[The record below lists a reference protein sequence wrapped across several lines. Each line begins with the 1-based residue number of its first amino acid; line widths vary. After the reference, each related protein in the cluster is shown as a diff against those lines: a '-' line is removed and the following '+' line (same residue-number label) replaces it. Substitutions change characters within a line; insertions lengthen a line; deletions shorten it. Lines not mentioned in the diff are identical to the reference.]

1 MRRVNIQAAFIGE
14 PTGTAEGLDTME
26 SDEAVTLLVRGGE
39 VTLVVPAATP
49 DDHVLDRASHL
60 RGTLHLENERVL
72 TFDIHVEAEGAFWE
86 HDPAALHARREQQG
100 AADLFRA
107 GAPLVAQPA
116 AASASVRAIMSGEVV
131 TIAPTATAREL
142 AELLAFHRISGTPVV
157 EGGRLVGVVTES
169 DLIARAGATV
179 RELMSSDVI
188 AVGEDATVA
197 EAAALIVERRVHRL
211 PVVRGSEVVGL
222 VSRAD
227 IVRWLAGMGQERG
240 GPRPD

>member
-49 DDHVLDRASHL
+49 DDRVLDRASHL

-72 TFDIHVEAEGAFWE
+72 TFDIHVEAEGAYWE
-86 HDPAALHARREQQG
+86 HDPAALHARREQGG
-100 AADLFRA
+100 AGDLFRA
-107 GAPLVAQPA
+107 GAPLFAQPA
-116 AASASVRAIMSGEVV
+116 AASASVRAIMTAEVV
-131 TIAPTATAREL
+131 TIAPSATAQEL
-142 AELLAFHRISGTPVV
+142 AERLAFHRISGLPVV
-157 EGGRLVGVVTES
+157 DGGRLVGVVTES

-179 RELMSSDVI
+179 DELMSREVI
-188 AVGEDATVA
+188 AVSEDATIA
-197 EAAALIVERRVHRL
+197 EAAGLIAGRRVHRL
-211 PVVRGSEVVGL
+211 PVLRGDEVVGL

-227 IVRWLAGMGQERG
+227 IVRWLAGTGS
-240 GPRPD
+240 RPG

>member
-49 DDHVLDRASHL
+49 DDRVLDRASHL

-72 TFDIHVEAEGAFWE
+72 TFDIHVEAEGAYWE
-86 HDPAALHARREQQG
+86 HDPAALHARREQGG
-100 AADLFRA
+100 AADLFRG

-116 AASASVRAIMSGEVV
+116 AASATVRTIMSGEVV
-131 TIAPTATAREL
+131 TVAPSASAREL
-142 AELLAFHRISGTPVV
+142 AELLAFHRISGVPVV
-157 EGGRLVGVVTES
+157 ESGRLIGVVTES

-179 RELMSSDVI
+179 RELMSTDVI
-188 AVGEDATVA
+188 AVGEDATIA
-197 EAAALIVERRVHRL
+197 EAAGLIVARRVHRL

-227 IVRWLAGMGQERG
+227 IVRWLASS
-240 GPRPD
+240 PII